1 MIPTSDIVS
10 AGTVDP
16 GGAKKDIQDSSVPA
30 TTGKRHAG
38 ATSADVS
45 KSVKQNTCDTVE
57 TTEAETKKQR
67 YSGDFLNV
75 KKKKN
80 YACFPFCCCCW

>member
-1 MIPTSDIVS
+1 ML
-10 AGTVDP
+10 
-16 GGAKKDIQDSSVPA
+16 VPQ
-30 TTGKRHAG
+30 
-38 ATSADVS
+38 VQMWS

-75 KKKKN
+75 KKK
-80 YACFPFCCCCW
+80 

>member
-38 ATSADVS
+38 ATSADV
-45 KSVKQNTCDTVE
+45 V
-57 TTEAETKKQR
+57 
-67 YSGDFLNV
+67 
-75 KKKKN
+75 
-80 YACFPFCCCCW
+80 